1 MDFFQRENCTE
12 ILIGLCRDSIRIWYP
27 GLDYLKWPRFGLKS
41 YIIKLVFTYN
51 LTQLFQHTMCTY
63 MYLWP
68 KSFLSVSIK
77 IFLLHS
83 NEFRIE
89 IFTYRCCFMGGG
101 GTVMVF
107 NAISFTRYIVVVS
120 FIDGGNRSTQR
131 KPLTDKLYHIML
143 CWVHLAMNRVQ
154 THNISGDRHSL
165 HR

>member
-1 MDFFQRENCTE
+1 MLVQNYFMAISRDIFWQFNLRFFLLDFFQRENCTE

-101 GTVMVF
+101 GYGYGV
-107 NAISFTRYIVVVS
+107 
-120 FIDGGNRSTQR
+120 
-131 KPLTDKLYHIML
+131 
-143 CWVHLAMNRVQ
+143 
-154 THNISGDRHSL
+154 
-165 HR
+165 